1 MLGCLGMLC
10 SMGVASAAEPLDT
23 LKSANPGLYALY
35 SNYQAY
41 HEGLGDYAARQ
52 GFRRPYE
59 HLATVVHELI
69 HIDSAV
75 HQGFYIEGTYYEPYL
90 AAGAWPSLNNE
101 QVRPYLTE
109 PERSSNIYRLY
120 VLNTP
125 SNHLGNI
132 VDEINAYS
140 HVAPLVCVYER
151 ESAEKQSRNLTGF
164 LHLVEGYLRTL
175 RTRLPGEYQRLRE
188 HREAR
193 GALTLILERAWAAL
207 RVCGVREG
215 VPGGEARYLTGR

>member
-1 MLGCLGMLC
+1 M
-10 SMGVASAAEPLDT
+10 SVASAAEPLDV
-23 LKSANPGLYALY
+23 LKGANPALYALY
-35 SNYQAY
+35 NNYKGY
-41 HEGLGDYAARQ
+41 HEGLGAYAARQ

-69 HIDSAV
+69 HIDSSV

-101 QVRPYLTE
+101 QVRPYLTDQ
-109 PERSSNIYRLY
+109 ERSSNIYRLY

-125 SNHLGNI
+125 SNNLGNI
-132 VDEINAYS
+132 VDEINAYT
-140 HVAPLVCVYER
+140 HVAPLVCSNEP
-151 ESAEKQSRNLTGF
+151 ESAEKQSRNLLGF

-193 GALTLILERAWAAL
+193 GALTLVLERAWAAL

-215 VPGGEARYLTGR
+215 GMGGEARYFRGDIVKTGV